1 MKKISNV
8 SRLKF
13 SLLSAPGTLKFFT
26 RCLEYIKRGGANLMK
41 KIYGEEYLKSG
52 DEIYDINLDEEI
64 VILDGE
70 RLTEDRAYKLGQELA
85 IKLRQIYD
93 QEENNAKPL

>member
-1 MKKISNV
+1 MQCLGFIKK
-8 SRLKF
+8 
-13 SLLSAPGTLKFFT
+13 
-26 RCLEYIKRGGANLMK
+26 GGVNSMK
-41 KIYGEEYLKSG
+41 KIYGEDYLKPG
-52 DEIYDINLDEEI
+52 DEIYDINLDEEV

-93 QEENNAKPL
+93 QEENDASPL

>member
-1 MKKISNV
+1 
-8 SRLKF
+8 
-13 SLLSAPGTLKFFT
+13 
-26 RCLEYIKRGGANLMK
+26 MK
-41 KIYGEEYLKSG
+41 KIYGEDYLKAG

-93 QEENNAKPL
+93 QEENDAKPL

>member
-1 MKKISNV
+1 MMQFFGV
-8 SRLKF
+8 VYF
-13 SLLSAPGTLKFFT
+13 LS
-26 RCLEYIKRGGANLMK
+26 CVV
-41 KIYGEEYLKSG
+41 
-52 DEIYDINLDEEI
+52 IYDINLDEEV

-93 QEENNAKPL
+93 QEENDAKPL

>member
-1 MKKISNV
+1 
-8 SRLKF
+8 
-13 SLLSAPGTLKFFT
+13 
-26 RCLEYIKRGGANLMK
+26 MK

-52 DEIYDINLDEEI
+52 DEIYDIN
-64 VILDGE
+64 LDGE

>member
-1 MKKISNV
+1 V
-8 SRLKF
+8 
-13 SLLSAPGTLKFFT
+13 
-26 RCLEYIKRGGANLMK
+26 
-41 KIYGEEYLKSG
+41 
-52 DEIYDINLDEEI
+52 IYDINLDEEV

-93 QEENNAKPL
+93 QEENDAKPL